1 MGADGAA
8 FSAGGVRRS
17 FEELQG
23 RVAGALE
30 VMDLP
35 GVRARVGELEA
46 EAEAGGVWGDRRGAQ
61 ALFQEISELKGRMQ
75 KGESLQAGL
84 GDVGAALE
92 LLELAD
98 GSGAGTSGDD
108 PEGDG
113 AVLLEEAA
121 ESLQRVRSLLS
132 SWETEA
138 LLGGPYDR
146 CAATVNIQ
154 AGAGGMDA
162 MDWALM
168 LQRMY
173 LRWAERR
180 GLRARVLEESPGEDY
195 GIKSCSLEVEGD
207 FAYGLLSSEKGTHR
221 LVRIPKYS
229 TSNQRQTAF
238 AAVEVMPILTD
249 ELDDFELP
257 ERDLEVST
265 MRSGG
270 AGGQNVNKVETGVR
284 IIHVPTGLAVKCT
297 EERSQG
303 ANKKKAMA
311 YLKAKLLVV
320 AREQQAAEIQ
330 EIRGDIVKAEWG
342 QQIRNYVFFPYK
354 LVKDTR
360 TGLERADFDRVL
372 DGDLDA
378 YMEAFLH
385 WRAKDVEKP
394 AS

>member
-1 MGADGAA
+1 
-8 FSAGGVRRS
+8 
-17 FEELQG
+17 
-23 RVAGALE
+23 
-30 VMDLP
+30 
-35 GVRARVGELEA
+35 
-46 EAEAGGVWGDRRGAQ
+46 
-61 ALFQEISELKGRMQ
+61 
-75 KGESLQAGL
+75 
-84 GDVGAALE
+84 
-92 LLELAD
+92 
-98 GSGAGTSGDD
+98 
-108 PEGDG
+108 
-113 AVLLEEAA
+113 
-121 ESLQRVRSLLS
+121 
-132 SWETEA
+132 
-138 LLGGPYDR
+138 
-146 CAATVNIQ
+146 
-154 AGAGGMDA
+154 MDA

-342 QQIRNYVFFPYK
+342 QQIRNYIFFPYK

-385 WRAKDVEKP
+385 WRAVEKP

>member
-1 MGADGAA
+1 M
-8 FSAGGVRRS
+8 
-17 FEELQG
+17 
-23 RVAGALE
+23 AGALE

-35 GVRARVGELEA
+35 AARARVAELEG

-61 ALFQEISELKGRMQ
+61 ALFREISELKGRVE
-75 KGESLQAGL
+75 KGEALQAGL

-92 LLELAD
+92 LLELSEGAEGED
-98 GSGAGTSGDD
+98 GPEESGAGFLG
-108 PEGDG
+108 
-113 AVLLEEAA
+113 EAA
-121 ESLQRVRSLLS
+121 EGLDRLRGLLA
-132 SWETEA
+132 SWETET

-180 GLRARVLEESPGEDY
+180 GLRARVAEVSPGEDY

-249 ELDDFELP
+249 ELVDFELP
-257 ERDLEVST
+257 ERDLEVTT

-284 IIHVPTGLAVKCT
+284 MVHVPSGLSVKCT

-303 ANKKKAMA
+303 ANKKKALA
-311 YLKAKLLVV
+311 NLKSKLLVV
-320 AREQQAAEIQ
+320 AREQQAAEIR

-342 QQIRNYVFFPYK
+342 QQIRNYIFFPYK

-360 TGLERADFDRVL
+360 TGLESADFDRVL

-385 WRAKDVEKP
+385 WRAAAEND
-394 AS
+394 

>member
-1 MGADGAA
+1 M
-8 FSAGGVRRS
+8 
-17 FEELQG
+17 
-23 RVAGALE
+23 
-30 VMDLP
+30 MDLP
-35 GVRARVGELEA
+35 AARARVAELEG

-61 ALFQEISELKGRMQ
+61 ALFREISELKGRVE
-75 KGESLQAGL
+75 KGEAMQAGL

-92 LLELAD
+92 LLEL
-98 GSGAGTSGDD
+98 SEGAEGDD
-108 PEGDG
+108 DPGEAGEG
-113 AVLLEEAA
+113 LLGEAA
-121 ESLQRVRSLLS
+121 EGLGRLRRLLAN
-132 SWETEA
+132 WETEV

-146 CAATVNIQ
+146 CAATVTIQ

-180 GLRARVLEESPGEDY
+180 GLRARVAEVSPGEDY

-249 ELDDFELP
+249 ELVDFELP
-257 ERDLEVST
+257 ERDLEVTT

-284 IIHVPTGLAVKCT
+284 VVHVPSGLSVKCT

-303 ANKKKAMA
+303 ANKRKALA
-311 YLKAKLLVV
+311 KLKSKLLVV
-320 AREQQAAEIQ
+320 AREQQAAEIR

-360 TGLERADFDRVL
+360 TGLESSDFDRVL

-385 WRAKDVEKP
+385 WRAAADND
-394 AS
+394 